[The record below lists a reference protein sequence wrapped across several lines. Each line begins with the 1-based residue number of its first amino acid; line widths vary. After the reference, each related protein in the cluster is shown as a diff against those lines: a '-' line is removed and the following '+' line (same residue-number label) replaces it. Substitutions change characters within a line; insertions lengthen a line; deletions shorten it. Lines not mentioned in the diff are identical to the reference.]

1 MSEKLFDWLYGVI
14 VKPVGTLNEIAREK
28 PVAWGLAIYLLI
40 SLLGGAAALFN
51 PETFAVIEEMM
62 HRINMPISMG
72 VMVFGSFLISFIGLF
87 ILVAVLHLFGRL
99 FGGNGG
105 YWNLFSAYTFA
116 GFPNIIGVPVM
127 ILGGM
132 LGVAGSLISSTVGFA
147 LSIWVLVLQVI
158 ALRESH
164 GLSTGMSILAFV
176 LTLFLL
182 VVVPMLIVISLVVA
196 AIFA

>member
-1 MSEKLFDWLYGVI
+1 VNDKLFDWLYGVI

-28 PVAWGLAIYLLI
+28 PVAWGLLIYLII
-40 SLLGGAAALFN
+40 SLLGGAAAFLN
-51 PETFAVIEEMM
+51 PETNAVIEELM
-62 HRINMPISMG
+62 RQVNMSISIA

-87 ILVAVLHLFGRL
+87 ILVGVLHLFGRL
-99 FGGNGG
+99 FGGRGG

-127 ILGGM
+127 VLGGM
-132 LGVAGSLISSTVGFA
+132 LGIVGALLSSTVGFA

-164 GLSTGMSILAFV
+164 GLSTGMSILVFF
-176 LTLFLL
+176 LTLLLL
-182 VVVPMLIVISLVVA
+182 VVVPMLIAVSLVMA
-196 AIFA
+196 LIFA